1 MKDKVKTMQ
10 EVSNLMYEYGF
21 FYNTDGYQRGL
32 CLKTGEPLGTYKFL
46 RYIDDEDKQI
56 NNVSGTPALEW
67 LANNVSG
74 TPALEWLANKVSD
87 ECFLS
92 AGCLD
97 ADEMEGLLPHIDFS
111 ISGDWKRRQEE
122 RKDHKYIL
130 DSIKECNPDFV
141 MHESVLYKI
150 VDGNV
155 FEAKPQEFPIGS
167 KPFNLNRL
175 DFDFSISELR
185 KLLDGGDNLVN
196 EYEADYQALK
206 KEWDNIKV
214 YNRKKNPFIDL
225 GYDY

>member
-46 RYIDDEDKQI
+46 CYIDDEDKQI
-56 NNVSGTPALEW
+56 NNVGCTPALEW

-97 ADEMEGLLPHIDFS
+97 ADEMEGLLPHIGFS
-111 ISGDWKRRQEE
+111 ISGNWKRRQEE
-122 RKDHKYIL
+122 IKDHKYIL

-141 MHESVLYKI
+141 IHEYVLYKI

-155 FEAKPQEFPIGS
+155 FKAERQVFTKENQ
-167 KPFNLNRL
+167 PFTV
-175 DFDFSISELR
+175 DSIPELR